1 MYAHALYDFLYQTV
15 PNICSVINKGL
26 QTFNKPKTAL
36 AGRIKNSKPIMSRL
50 DILKASLEKKQAKF
64 YEKLNEHFADVRSAN
79 GQPLNDKKNG
89 ASTMKRW
96 DKQNNVL
103 SNMEKEIEKTKMA
116 IEREESKIRR
126 IDCNKDIMPEEI
138 QVLIDNGT
146 LRQWGKYPHIMFVE
160 GVDKAR
166 IIWDD
171 KKKLVMHKFVSSIT
185 DKEQRKKFAQIY
197 NSLHTSVNKK

>member
-1 MYAHALYDFLYQTV
+1 
-15 PNICSVINKGL
+15 
-26 QTFNKPKTAL
+26 
-36 AGRIKNSKPIMSRL
+36 
-50 DILKASLEKKQAKF
+50 
-64 YEKLNEHFADVRSAN
+64 
-79 GQPLNDKKNG
+79 
-89 ASTMKRW
+89 
-96 DKQNNVL
+96 
-103 SNMEKEIEKTKMA
+103 
-116 IEREESKIRR
+116 
-126 IDCNKDIMPEEI
+126 MPEEI

>member
-1 MYAHALYDFLYQTV
+1 
-15 PNICSVINKGL
+15 
-26 QTFNKPKTAL
+26 
-36 AGRIKNSKPIMSRL
+36 MSRL

-116 IEREESKIRR
+116 IEREESKIRC

>member
-1 MYAHALYDFLYQTV
+1 MDKEEQLNKKELELQKRLE
-15 PNICSVINKGL
+15 NI
-26 QTFNKPKTAL
+26 
-36 AGRIKNSKPIMSRL
+36 
-50 DILKASLEKKQAKF
+50 
-64 YEKLNEHFADVRSAN
+64 
-79 GQPLNDKKNG
+79 
-89 ASTMKRW
+89 
-96 DKQNNVL
+96 

-138 QVLIDNGT
+138 QVLINNGT

-171 KKKLVMHKFVSSIT
+171 KKKLVMHKFRST
-185 DKEQRKKFAQIY
+185 KK
-197 NSLHTSVNKK
+197 LHAEGA